1 MTGKEKCLLHNFCVQ
16 YDPCQPYSPV
26 WQEAFWTLRLTAT
39 VFCVLSRNPEPL
51 AVGYNQGLRE
61 FYRFYNSAPEDSGSS
76 CLSLALF
83 LFSSRLGSLCDHV
96 PGMVWFCFSSL
107 FMMEAD
113 CLSHSAMRFIL
124 LTNYQREN
132 S

>member
-51 AVGYNQGLRE
+51 AVGYNRGLRE
-61 FYRFYNSAPEDSGSS
+61 FYRFYNSALEGSSSS

-83 LFSSRLGSLCDHV
+83 LFSSRLGSLCDRV
-96 PGMVWFCFSSL
+96 PGLVWVLL
-107 FMMEAD
+107 FLFVYAGSRLPKPLCYEIYFAD
-113 CLSHSAMRFIL
+113 KLSV
-124 LTNYQREN
+124 
-132 S
+132 

>member
-51 AVGYNQGLRE
+51 AVGYNRGLRE
-61 FYRFYNSAPEDSGSS
+61 FYRFYNSAPEGSSSS

-83 LFSSRLGSLCDHV
+83 LFSSRLGSLCDRV
-96 PGMVWFCFSSL
+96 PGLVWVLL
-107 FMMEAD
+107 FLFVYAGSRLPKPLCYEIYFAD
-113 CLSHSAMRFIL
+113 ELSV
-124 LTNYQREN
+124 
-132 S
+132 